1 MREEAIKLQ
10 EEFLK
15 KFPKAQV
22 FKHNE
27 RRLYITLPKE
37 QIYDVT
43 LFLHKEKGLRLSIA
57 TGIDTRE
64 GFEILY
70 HFSYDKVG
78 TYFTIKVLIP
88 KENPKIK
95 SIAPIYIAANWIE
108 REMHE
113 LLGIDF
119 DGHPNLKPLLT
130 SDDWPE
136 DKYPLRRDYESHA
149 SEV

>member
-1 MREEAIKLQ
+1 MKQEAIKLQ
-10 EEFLK
+10 EEFLS
-15 KFPKAQV
+15 KFPKAKV

-27 RRLYITLPKE
+27 RRLYISVAKE
-37 QIYDVT
+37 QIFDIAN
-43 LFLHKEKGLRLSIA
+43 FLYKEKGLRLSIA
-57 TGIDTRE
+57 TGIDTRD

-78 TYFTIKVLIP
+78 TYFTIKTLLP

-95 SIAPIYIAANWIE
+95 SLAPLYTAANWIE

-113 LLGIDF
+113 LLGIEF
-119 DGHPNLKPLLT
+119 EGHPNLKPLLT

-136 DKYPLRRDYESHA
+136 EKYPLRRDYE
-149 SEV
+149 

>member
-15 KFPKAQV
+15 KFPKAQI

-27 RRLYITLPKE
+27 HRLYISVPKE
-37 QIYDVT
+37 QIYDIT
-43 LFLHKEKGLRLSIA
+43 AFLYKEKGLRLSIA
-57 TGIDTRE
+57 TGIDTRD

-78 TYFTIKVLIP
+78 TYFTIKVLVP
-88 KENPKIK
+88 KENPYIQ
-95 SIAPIYIAANWIE
+95 SIATIYKAADWIE

-119 DGHPNLKPLLT
+119 VGHPNLKPLLT
-130 SDDWPE
+130 SDDWPK
-136 DKYPLRRDYESHA
+136 DKYPLRRDYE
-149 SEV
+149 